1 MSMLAKWLVPTFVY
15 VLAVGSLGVTSKL
28 ALRTLPWQTLVMW
41 TGIGYL
47 AVTGLLLG
55 LGQAKLNFVHD
66 TPWAMLSGAMAIGG
80 LVSLYLALNT
90 GEASKVVTVS
100 AAYPAVTVVLAA
112 LTLSESVSLARVGGL
127 CLVVGG
133 VIVLTVAR

>member
-1 MSMLAKWLVPTFVY
+1 MLAKWLVPTFVY

-47 AVTGLLLG
+47 FVTAMLLG
-55 LGQAKLNFVHD
+55 LGQAKLSFVHD
-66 TPWAMLSGAMAIGG
+66 TPWAMLSGALAIGG

-90 GEASKVVTVS
+90 GEASKVVPVS
-100 AAYPAVTVVLAA
+100 AAYPAVTVLLSA
-112 LTLSESVSLARVGGL
+112 LTLSESVSLVRVGGM

-133 VIVLTVAR
+133 VIVLTAAH